1 MKKAFVLILIL
12 VAIISMPAVS
22 TFAEGGV
29 NWYVKRCGGSKPD
42 IPKEHIAAQE
52 AGAYYVGRGEEK
64 VIYLTFDA
72 GYENGNVERTVDILK
87 DKGVTGAFF
96 VLKHIICK
104 NPQLIRKMYDNGNLI
119 CNHTTNHADLSEMSR
134 DDIVNNVLSLERICL
149 KECGIKMSKYFR
161 FPEGRYSLDAIN
173 AVARA
178 GYKTVFWSFGYA
190 DWNNQKQPDAEK
202 AYDLIIKN
210 THPGEVI
217 LLHPTSD
224 TNVNILPRLI
234 DTWRDMGYRFGTLDE
249 LCA

>member
-1 MKKAFVLILIL
+1 
-12 VAIISMPAVS
+12 
-22 TFAEGGV
+22 
-29 NWYVKRCGGSKPD
+29 
-42 IPKEHIAAQE
+42 
-52 AGAYYVGRGEEK
+52 
-64 VIYLTFDA
+64 
-72 GYENGNVERTVDILK
+72 
-87 DKGVTGAFF
+87 
-96 VLKHIICK
+96 
-104 NPQLIRKMYDNGNLI
+104 
-119 CNHTTNHADLSEMSR
+119 MSR
-134 DDIVNNVLSLERICL
+134 DDSVNNVLLLERICL
-149 KECGIKMSKYFR
+149 KECGIEMSKYFR

-173 AVARA
+173 AVAGA

-234 DTWRDMGYRFGTLDE
+234 DTWRDMGYRFGTLDD